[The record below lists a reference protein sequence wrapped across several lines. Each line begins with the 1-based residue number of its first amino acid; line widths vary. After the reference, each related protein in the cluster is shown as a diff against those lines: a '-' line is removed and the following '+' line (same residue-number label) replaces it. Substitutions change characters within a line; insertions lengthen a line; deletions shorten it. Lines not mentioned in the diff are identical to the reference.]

1 MKTLL
6 SLQQR
11 LLTRQLSALLSSGQS
26 PDRSSGAARS
36 LSRQRGM
43 TLIEIMVVV
52 AIISLVLGGVG
63 LMAFNSY
70 KDAQTD
76 TARNDVVQI
85 QHVVELY
92 MTQKRGKCPK
102 TLQDLKAAGVASKV
116 SKDPWGNDYEIKCP
130 GEKASVDVISA
141 GPDGEIGTEDDVNN
155 YTDEQV
161 EEDESP

>member
-11 LLTRQLSALLSSGQS
+11 LLTRQLSLRNS
-26 PDRSSGAARS
+26 AARS

-63 LMAFNSY
+63 LMAFNSF
-70 KDAQTD
+70 KQAQTD
-76 TARNDVVQI
+76 TAKKDVVQI
-85 QHVVELY
+85 QQAVELY

-102 TLQDLKAAGVASKV
+102 TLQDLKASGVAAKV
-116 SKDPWGNDYEIKCP
+116 TKDPWGNDYEIKCP
-130 GEKASVDVISA
+130 GEKTSVDVISA

-155 YTDEQV
+155 YTDEAD
-161 EEDESP
+161 ETEDSK